1 MGKEG
6 KSRVRTD
13 PILPLSLPSSSSP
26 SPPLLIHTPKTLYH
40 MCLIALSQSCVRR
53 SPQTYIHSYIHI
65 VHTFLGE
72 LGTLARQPGQ
82 PATEQPAGEWFEWSA
97 RQCFV

>member
-6 KSRVRTD
+6 KNRVKID
-13 PILPLSLPSSSSP
+13 PILAFSLPSPSSP
-26 SPPLLIHTPKTLYH
+26 PPSLIYTPKTLYH

-72 LGTLARQPGQ
+72 VGTLARQSAQ
-82 PATEQPAGEWFEWSA
+82 PVTEQPAGEGLEWSA